1 MHRPDFRWWMGIVE
15 DRADPE
21 KMGRYRVRILGYHTE
36 SQADLPTKDLPWA
49 TPVMPVTSSSNTG
62 VSETPYLVEG
72 SAVIGF
78 FSDGEDEQQ
87 PVIIGSLPGMPQ
99 QKNTDPNIGFSDPTG
114 ADGLGE
120 YPRYLNEP
128 DISKLARDGAAEK
141 HESLIDKR
149 ERRTTDVHT
158 ARAPSVATM
167 LTDKAGKDYTGGVW
181 EEPHPRFGS
190 TSSGT
195 YTAAGQ
201 QPTFGKGTTSVYP
214 FNQVKET
221 ESGHVFEI
229 DDTPDNGRI
238 HEYHNSGTFREIQAD
253 GTRITK
259 VVGKDYEIV
268 ANGKNVLIQGGCNV
282 TIRGD
287 CKLRVDG
294 DYYQEIDGDYF
305 LSVTG
310 DKIVKVNGNH
320 LTEVG
325 TDLGVNVNKNKTVR
339 VGLDNTDTIIGD
351 NTQTIGGNS
360 FKTVGGNVTSI
371 SVGSTSHTSILGYKV
386 MSTTGNVSMNAPL
399 GDFKALSLNMS
410 LSAALNQ
417 TVTAAVQLIEGST
430 NQTLSGVV
438 TQSVVSPIQLFV
450 AATSQSTTTPL
461 QSISASTRSITG
473 VTSHTGAYN
482 ITGNLTVVGTASGS
496 IVRQGTIILGT
507 HKHTVGGSAA
517 PLTGTPTA

>member
-1 MHRPDFRWWMGIVE
+1 MQRPDFRWWMGIVE

-21 KMGRYRVRILGYHTE
+21 KMGRYRIRIMGYHTE
-36 SQADLPTKDLPWA
+36 SRVDLPTKDLPWA

-87 PVIIGSLPGMPQ
+87 PVIIGTLPGMPQ

-141 HESLIDKR
+141 HESLISKR
-149 ERRTTDVHT
+149 YTRIGYPRDLVRT

-167 LTDKAGKDYTGGVW
+167 LADKAGKDYTGGIW

-190 TSSGT
+190 TSRGT

-229 DDTPDNGRI
+229 DDTPANGRI
-238 HEYHNSGTFREIQAD
+238 HEYHNAGTFREIQAD

-259 VVGKDYEIV
+259 VVGEDYEIV
-268 ANGKNVLIQGGCNV
+268 ANGKNVLIEGGCNV

-310 DKIVKVNGNH
+310 DRIVKINGND

-325 TDLGVNVNKNKTVR
+325 TDLGINVNKNKTVR
-339 VGLDNTDTIIGD
+339 VGLDNTDSIIGKD
-351 NTQTIGGNS
+351 T
-360 FKTVGGNVTSI
+360 K
-371 SVGSTSHTSILGYKV
+371 SVGKDKILTVNQKLQEQVKGKAFRLV
-386 MSTTGNVSMNAPL
+386 EKSSSEVVI
-399 GDFKALSLNMS
+399 GDSN
-410 LSAALNQ
+410 
-417 TVTAAVQLIEGST
+417 I
-430 NQTLSGVV
+430 LSGAN
-438 TQSVVSPIQLFV
+438 IQIGADENIKITAKNTITEKAKDGNIDMITETTDITANSARKV
-450 AATSQSTTTPL
+450 DVDAATDVD
-461 QSISASTRSITG
+461 IDASSNVEITA
-473 VTSHTGAYN
+473 TSN
-482 ITGNLTVVGTASGS
+482 VDIDGS
-496 IVRQGTIILGT
+496 RIDLN
-507 HKHTVGGSAA
+507 
-517 PLTGTPTA
+517 

>member
-229 DDTPDNGRI
+229 DDTPNNGRI

-259 VVGKDYEIV
+259 VVGEDYEIV
-268 ANGKNVLIQGGCNV
+268 ANGKNVFIEGGCNV

-339 VGLDNTDTIIGD
+339 VGLDNTDSIIGKD
-351 NTQTIGGNS
+351 T
-360 FKTVGGNVTSI
+360 K
-371 SVGSTSHTSILGYKV
+371 SVGKDKILTVNQKLQEQVKGKAFRLV
-386 MSTTGNVSMNAPL
+386 EKSSSEVVI
-399 GDFKALSLNMS
+399 GDSN
-410 LSAALNQ
+410 
-417 TVTAAVQLIEGST
+417 I
-430 NQTLSGVV
+430 LSGAN
-438 TQSVVSPIQLFV
+438 IQIGADENIKITAKNTITEKAKDGNIDMITETTDITANSARKV
-450 AATSQSTTTPL
+450 DIDASSNVEITATSNVD
-461 QSISASTRSITG
+461 ID
-473 VTSHTGAYN
+473 
-482 ITGNLTVVGTASGS
+482 GS
-496 IVRQGTIILGT
+496 RIDLN
-507 HKHTVGGSAA
+507 
-517 PLTGTPTA
+517 

>member
-1 MHRPDFRWWMGIVE
+1 MNRPDFRWWMGIVE

-21 KMGRYRVRILGYHTE
+21 KMGRYRIRIMGYHTE
-36 SQADLPTKDLPWA
+36 DKTELPTSDLPWA

-87 PVIIGSLPGMPQ
+87 PVIIGTLPGMPQ
-99 QKNTDPNIGFSDPTG
+99 QKNTDPNRGFSDPTG

-141 HESLIDKR
+141 HESLISKR
-149 ERRTTDVHT
+149 NTRIGYPLDLVRT
-158 ARAPSVATM
+158 AKAPSVSTM
-167 LTDKAGKDYTGGVW
+167 LADKAGKDYTGGVW

-238 HEYHNSGTFREIQAD
+238 HEYHNAGTFREIQAD

-259 VVGKDYEIV
+259 VVGEDYEIV
-268 ANGKNVLIQGGCNV
+268 ANGKNVFIEGGCNV

-339 VGLDNTDTIIGD
+339 VGLDNTDSIIGKD
-351 NTQTIGGNS
+351 T
-360 FKTVGGNVTSI
+360 K
-371 SVGSTSHTSILGYKV
+371 SVGKDKV
-386 MSTTGNVSMNAPL
+386 LTVNQKLQEQVKGKAFRLVEKSSSEVVI
-399 GDFKALSLNMS
+399 GDSN
-410 LSAALNQ
+410 
-417 TVTAAVQLIEGST
+417 I
-430 NQTLSGVV
+430 LSGAN
-438 TQSVVSPIQLFV
+438 IQIGADENIKIKAKNAITETAVDGNINLITENENIV
-450 AATSQSTTTPL
+450 ANSANKIDMDATDD
-461 QSISASTRSITG
+461 IDITA
-473 VTSHTGAYN
+473 TGDVDIDGARIDLN
-482 ITGNLTVVGTASGS
+482 
-496 IVRQGTIILGT
+496 
-507 HKHTVGGSAA
+507 
-517 PLTGTPTA
+517 